1 MKDGLHNNPN
11 DFITNLTERILSD
24 VEVKILKYGLK
35 NGNVTQP
42 TNLKLWSLLRISG
55 IYRDI
60 SIFTTMYNVTWLLN
74 FLYILFSF
82 IYINRWSALK
92 PKKYKISF
100 QYLNMALR
108 VKKEWKAFFIAS
120 NTSWYCSYLC
130 NHNCSKGHYR
140 RHCLI

>member
-11 DFITNLTERILSD
+11 DSMTNFTDRILSD

-60 SIFTTMYNVTWLLN
+60 SIFTTMYNVT
-74 FLYILFSF
+74 
-82 IYINRWSALK
+82 
-92 PKKYKISF
+92 
-100 QYLNMALR
+100 
-108 VKKEWKAFFIAS
+108 
-120 NTSWYCSYLC
+120 
-130 NHNCSKGHYR
+130 
-140 RHCLI
+140 